1 VLEEKKECS
10 GGGGWWGKAAQG
22 PCHTSFALG
31 SSFLRSEERG
41 GGSIPVCPYDILVSL
56 ALVPR
61 LSDLLFVLCACLR
74 LPWGVCLPDS

>member
-1 VLEEKKECS
+1 MV
-10 GGGGWWGKAAQG
+10 GGGGRQLRVPATPHLLWGPA
-22 PCHTSFALG
+22 FYAL
-31 SSFLRSEERG
+31 RKG